1 MTRREIDVILVTIGN
16 TNGKK
21 QVLEMVSYAR
31 VVATGKPLSILPFRF
46 YSSLQT
52 KPFLRKSYN

>member
-1 MTRREIDVILVTIGN
+1 MILVTIGN